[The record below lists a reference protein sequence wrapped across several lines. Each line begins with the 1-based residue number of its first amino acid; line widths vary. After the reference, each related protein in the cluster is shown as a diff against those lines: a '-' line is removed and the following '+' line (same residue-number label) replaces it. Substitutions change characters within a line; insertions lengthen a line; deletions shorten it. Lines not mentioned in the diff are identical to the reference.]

1 MRHISRTGVLL
12 PALLLIGASGCVTK
26 GWVREEL
33 SRQQA
38 DMVNQQAEMRNQQ
51 AEMGQRIDQV
61 GSETQRVNKRVDSVE
76 GRASQ
81 AFQKAESTS
90 VRLGALESSVTS
102 ASEAARGARERA
114 DAAMTKAEGVE
125 GGLAKLRSNQY
136 NAKYNRHNTRTVE
149 TVNVQFGFDRSDLD
163 DGAQTTLLGLVKDL
177 QASPNLTV
185 ELVGYTDM
193 KGAREYNYNLSQRRV
208 DAVRRFLIGK
218 GVQTSRIQA
227 VSLGALG
234 DRGVPEAQ
242 KRRVSAKLM
251 IEQD

>member
-1 MRHISRTGVLL
+1 MLSHRLL
-12 PALLLIGASGCVTK
+12 PPLLLIAASGCVTK
-26 GWVREEL
+26 GWVLEEL
-33 SRQQA
+33 SR
-38 DMVNQQAEMRNQQ
+38 QQAEMRNQQ
-51 AEMGQRIDQV
+51 VEMGQRIDQV

-76 GRASQ
+76 GHVSQ
-81 AFQKAESTS
+81 AVQKAESTG

-114 DAAMTKAEGVE
+114 DAAMTKAEGVDR
-125 GGLAKLRSNQY
+125 GLTKLRSNQD
-136 NAKYNRHNTRTVE
+136 NAKHNRHNTRTVE

-177 QASPNLTV
+177 RANHNLIV

-208 DAVRRFLIGK
+208 DAVRRFLVEK
-218 GVQTSRIQA
+218 GVQAGRIQA
-227 VSLGALG
+227 VGLGAPG

-242 KRRVSAKLM
+242 KRRVSARLM

>member
-1 MRHISRTGVLL
+1 MRHVSRMGVLL
-12 PALLLIGASGCVTK
+12 PALLLIAASGCATK
-26 GWVREEL
+26 GWVIEEL

-38 DMVNQQAEMRNQQ
+38 EMGNQQ

-61 GSETQRVNKRVDSVE
+61 GSETQRVNQRVDSVE

-81 AFQKAESTS
+81 AFQRAESTG

-102 ASEAARGARERA
+102 ASEAARAARERA
-114 DAAMTKAEGVE
+114 DAAMTKAEGVDS
-125 GGLAKLRSNQY
+125 GLTKLRSNQR

-177 QASPNLTV
+177 QANPNLTV
-185 ELVGYTDM
+185 ELAGYTDM

-208 DAVRRFLIGK
+208 DAVRRFLVEK

-242 KRRVSAKLM
+242 KRRVSARLM

>member
-1 MRHISRTGVLL
+1 MRHVSRMRVLL
-12 PALLLIGASGCVTK
+12 PALLLIAASGCATK
-26 GWVREEL
+26 GWVVEEFT
-33 SRQQA
+33 RQQA
-38 DMVNQQAEMRNQQ
+38 EMGRQQAEMRTQQ

-61 GSETQRVNKRVDSVE
+61 GSETQRVNTRVDSVE

-81 AFQKAESTS
+81 AFQKAESAG

-114 DAAMTKAEGVE
+114 DAAMAKAEGVDA
-125 GGLAKLRSNQY
+125 GLTKLRTNQQ
-136 NAKYNRHNTRTVE
+136 NTKYNRHNTRTVE

-177 QASPNLTV
+177 QANPNLTV

-193 KGAREYNYNLSQRRV
+193 KGAREYNYTLSQRRV
-208 DAVRRFLIGK
+208 DAVRRFLVEK
-218 GVQTSRIQA
+218 GVQAGRIQA
-227 VSLGALG
+227 VGLGALG

-242 KRRVSAKLM
+242 KRRVSARLM

>member
-1 MRHISRTGVLL
+1 MRHISRMGVLL
-12 PALLLIGASGCVTK
+12 PALLLIAASGCATK
-26 GWVREEL
+26 GWVLEEL

-38 DMVNQQAEMRNQQ
+38 ETGNQQ

-76 GRASQ
+76 GRVSQ
-81 AFQKAESTS
+81 ALQKVEGTD
-90 VRLGALESSVTS
+90 VRVGALQSSVTS

-114 DAAMTKAEGVE
+114 DAAMTKAEGVDS
-125 GGLAKLRSNQY
+125 GLTKLRSNQR

-177 QASPNLTV
+177 QANPNLTV
-185 ELVGYTDM
+185 ELAGYTDM

-208 DAVRRFLIGK
+208 DAVRRFLIEK

-227 VSLGALG
+227 VGFGALG

-242 KRRVSAKLM
+242 KRRVSARLM

>member
-1 MRHISRTGVLL
+1 MRHVSRMGVLL
-12 PALLLIGASGCVTK
+12 PPLLLIVASGCATK
-26 GWVREEL
+26 DWVLEEF
-33 SRQQA
+33 SRQQ
-38 DMVNQQAEMRNQQ
+38 VEMRNQQ

-76 GRASQ
+76 GHVSQ
-81 AFQKAESTS
+81 AVQKAESTG
-90 VRLGALESSVTS
+90 VRLGAVESSVTS

-114 DAAMTKAEGVE
+114 DAAMTKAEGVDR
-125 GGLAKLRSNQY
+125 GLTKLRSNQD
-136 NAKYNRHNTRTVE
+136 NIKLNRHNTRTVE

-177 QASPNLTV
+177 QANPNLTV

-208 DAVRRFLIGK
+208 DAVRRFLVGK
-218 GVQTSRIQA
+218 GVQTARIQA
-227 VSLGALG
+227 VGLGALG
-234 DRGVPEAQ
+234 DPGVPEAQ
-242 KRRVSAKLM
+242 KRRVSARLM

>member
-1 MRHISRTGVLL
+1 MRHISRMGVLL
-12 PALLLIGASGCVTK
+12 PSLLLITASGCVTK
-26 GWVREEL
+26 GWVLEEL

-38 DMVNQQAEMRNQQ
+38 EMGNQQ

-76 GRASQ
+76 GHVSQ
-81 AFQKAESTS
+81 AFQKIESTD
-90 VRLGALESSVTS
+90 VRVGALQSSVTS

-114 DAAMTKAEGVE
+114 DAAMTKAEGVD
-125 GGLAKLRSNQY
+125 GGLKKLWSNQQ
-136 NAKYNRHNTRTVE
+136 NTKLNRHNARAVE
-149 TVNVQFGFDRSDLD
+149 TVNVQFGFDRSELD

-177 QASPNLTV
+177 QANPNLTV
-185 ELVGYTDM
+185 ELVGYTDT

-208 DAVRRFLIGK
+208 DAVRRFLVEK
-218 GVQTSRIQA
+218 GVQTGRIQA
-227 VSLGALG
+227 VGLGALG

-242 KRRVSAKLM
+242 KRRVSARLM

>member
-1 MRHISRTGVLL
+1 MRHVSRTGVLL
-12 PALLLIGASGCVTK
+12 PALLLIAASGCVTK
-26 GWVREEL
+26 GWVLEEF

-38 DMVNQQAEMRNQQ
+38 EIAKQQAEIARQQAEIATQQ

-61 GSETQRVNKRVDSVE
+61 GSEAQRVNKRVDSVV
-76 GRASQ
+76 
-81 AFQKAESTS
+81 QKADSTG

-114 DAAMTKAEGVE
+114 DAAMTKAEGLDR
-125 GGLAKLRSNQY
+125 GLTKLRSNQDSI
-136 NAKYNRHNTRTVE
+136 KHNRHNTRMVE
-149 TVNVQFGFDRSDLD
+149 TVNVQFAFNRSDLD

-177 QASPNLTV
+177 QANPNLTV

-208 DAVRRFLIGK
+208 DAVRRFLVEK

-227 VSLGALG
+227 VGLGALD
-234 DRGVPEAQ
+234 DRRVPEAQ
-242 KRRVSAKLM
+242 KRRVSARLM